1 MVYLYLYIYYTP
13 FSRKILL
20 KNQERCDNYMSIEQF
35 NLTWEE
41 MEFIYKYVAREK
53 NKQWYKKNA
62 EYKKAYER
70 QKYRA
75 SKEANKL

>member
-1 MVYLYLYIYYTP
+1 
-13 FSRKILL
+13 
-20 KNQERCDNYMSIEQF
+20 MSIEQF